1 MSHDF
6 DSDISLRHV
15 ILKIQDYAL
24 ACFKGWKL
32 ILLLALLMGL
42 FVFILKKDAPNMY
55 KAELTFMLNEDESG
69 GLAGLSGVLGSF
81 GIGLGSSES
90 NLDKILELAKARRVT
105 QNAIFSEVTIGGKK
119 DFLANHYIQMLKDHD
134 EWTLD
139 GGLFSAVED
148 SMILESFSFSHD
160 SISLFSIKENKAL
173 KKVHGSIAGN
183 EKEVGKLNCYYN
195 ELTGIMALIVECNNE
210 ELAVKLTNA
219 IFNKL
224 SEFYI
229 EKSVEKQSYDLKI
242 IKSKYDSISYALS
255 NVEYKLASFEDSN
268 QGLFRKKDLLTK
280 SRLSTE
286 KQKLQFMIGKA
297 EEQLQIAQITLDN
310 RTPYIQVV
318 DRPLL
323 PLTPQNN
330 TPLFFFIFGFIF
342 GGFLAVGYIVIKKLY
357 KEVMTNNE

>member
-1 MSHDF
+1 
-6 DSDISLRHV
+6 
-15 ILKIQDYAL
+15 
-24 ACFKGWKL
+24 
-32 ILLLALLMGL
+32 
-42 FVFILKKDAPNMY
+42 
-55 KAELTFMLNEDESG
+55 
-69 GLAGLSGVLGSF
+69 
-81 GIGLGSSES
+81 
-90 NLDKILELAKARRVT
+90 
-105 QNAIFSEVTIGGKK
+105 
-119 DFLANHYIQMLKDHD
+119 
-134 EWTLD
+134 
-139 GGLFSAVED
+139 
-148 SMILESFSFSHD
+148 
-160 SISLFSIKENKAL
+160 
-173 KKVHGSIAGN
+173 
-183 EKEVGKLNCYYN
+183 
-195 ELTGIMALIVECNNE
+195 MALIVECNNE